1 MFVTDDCIH
10 IPSAAGVFA
19 MFEYISCLIVS
30 KITFI
35 WRTRDEDLID
45 RTSAC
50 EVKNPGRGG
59 GGGTLKESL
68 CRGVPPR
75 PATPDPV

>member
-10 IPSAAGVFA
+10 IPSTAGVFA
-19 MFEYISCLIVS
+19 MFEYIYLIAS

-50 EVKNPGRGG
+50 EVKNIGREGG
-59 GGGTLKESL
+59 GDTQGKF
-68 CRGVPPR
+68 V
-75 PATPDPV
+75 

>member
-10 IPSAAGVFA
+10 IPSTAGVFA

-35 WRTRDEDLID
+35 
-45 RTSAC
+45 
-50 EVKNPGRGG
+50 
-59 GGGTLKESL
+59 
-68 CRGVPPR
+68 
-75 PATPDPV
+75 